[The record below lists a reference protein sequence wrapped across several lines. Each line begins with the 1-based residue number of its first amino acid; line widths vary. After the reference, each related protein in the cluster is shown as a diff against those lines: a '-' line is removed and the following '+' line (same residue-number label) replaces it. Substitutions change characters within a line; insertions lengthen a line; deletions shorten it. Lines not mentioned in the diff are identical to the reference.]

1 MKKEI
6 LTVRD
11 VDEETLR
18 MFKAKAAE
26 HKMKMGKAL
35 TEAMQNWLQS
45 KKHPKKGSRL
55 FAKPF
60 DWGKNTDKLSTQIDD
75 ILYADA

>member
-1 MKKEI
+1 MIVIHMKKEI

-11 VDEETLR
+11 VDEETLS

-45 KKHPKKGSRL
+45 KKHPKKAAGCL
-55 FAKPF
+55 
-60 DWGKNTDKLSTQIDD
+60 
-75 ILYADA
+75 